1 MPSLLRSY
9 ARLSRAERRLAVRAF
24 ALVVGFRVA
33 LWTLPARRVL
43 AAAPRPRTRPAH
55 AGVSPDRMAWLVRA
69 GARRIPDASCLT
81 RALAARWLLAEASL
95 DSTLHFGHRR
105 DERGKFTAHAWLEHR
120 GRVLVGGERD
130 LGLYHRFDPPPAA
143 DAGRVPHASS
153 SFLAGQTAVSRR

>member
-43 AAAPRPRTRPAH
+43 AAAPRPRARPAH

-69 GARRIPDASCLT
+69 GARRVPDASCLT
-81 RALAARWLLAEASL
+81 RALATRWLLAEASL
-95 DSTLHFGHRR
+95 ASTLHFGHRR
-105 DERGKFTAHAWLEHR
+105 DERGTFAAHAWLEHE
-120 GRVLVGGERD
+120 GRVLVGGEQD
-130 LGLYHRFDPPPAA
+130 LGLYHRFDAPPAPA
-143 DAGRVPHASS
+143 AGRAPHAPSA
-153 SFLAGQTAVSRR
+153 SFPDPVSHR